1 MPVGAH
7 PHGLAPGGS
16 AAPRFPPAPRASRGR
31 SSVAR
36 SHTFWLLGLFGL
48 ALALRLI
55 HIWQIHAA
63 PFFDLRLGDAAAYD
77 AWARQIVGGDWIG
90 HDVFYQAPLYPY
102 FLALVYATIGHS
114 VLVVRTVQAVL
125 SAGACVLLADAGWRL
140 FSKPA
145 GIAAGLMLALYP
157 PSIFLDTLVQ
167 KSALDLFFLCLSIW
181 LLSRLMVRL
190 SRGGSFWLGVAL
202 GGFMLTRENA
212 LVLVAP
218 VLLWLL
224 LQRSIA
230 WRPRAALAACFVGGL
245 AIVLLPVAGR
255 NAAVGGG
262 FYLTTSQF
270 GPNFYIGNNPRAD
283 GTYRSLRPRRGRAQF
298 ERQDATEIAE
308 QAEGRSLTPAEVSG
322 YFTGQALAFI
332 EAQPMQWAHLLARK
346 LALTW
351 NSIEISD
358 TEDQYTYAHWS
369 WPLKLGTIWNL
380 GVLAPLAVLG
390 LWLTWGERRRLWI
403 LYLMLAAYAA
413 SVVLFYVFARYR
425 FPIVPFLMLFAA
437 AAVIE
442 VRGFLQTR
450 APREV
455 ALCATAVVAMAIFC
469 NWPIIGTTRLEATT
483 RYNFGAGLDE
493 AGRTADAI
501 REFQAAIQLYPDFA
515 LAHNDLGLIYG
526 ERGQLA
532 EAATELEQAVR
543 LDPTYAKAENNLGVI
558 LSRQGEA
565 AQAAPHFERAIRLD
579 PHYPDPHR
587 NLAQMLAAAGRV
599 DEALAEYQQ
608 ALALAPDDASVRN
621 GYASLLARSG
631 QLDAA
636 AAQLRILVSH
646 APDRAD
652 AHNNLG
658 IVLAQQGHLDQAAEE
673 FRRALTI
680 DPDSAVA
687 KRNLARLQQP
697 R

>member
-1 MPVGAH
+1 LGV
-7 PHGLAPGGS
+7 
-16 AAPRFPPAPRASRGR
+16 PAPRAGRGR
-31 SSVAR
+31 SSLL
-36 SHTFWLLGLFGL
+36 WLLGIFGL
-48 ALALRLI
+48 ALAIRLL

-77 AWARQIVGGDWIG
+77 AWARRIVGGDWIG

-102 FLALVYATIGHS
+102 FLALVYATFGNS
-114 VLVVRTVQAVL
+114 VLIVRTVQAVL

-157 PSIFLDTLVQ
+157 PSVFLDTLVQ

-181 LLSRLMVRL
+181 LLSRLIVRL

-230 WRPRAALAACFVGGL
+230 WRPRATLAACFVGGL
-245 AIVLLPVAGR
+245 AVVLLPVATR

-283 GTYRSLRPRRGRAQF
+283 GTYKSLRPRRGRAQF
-298 ERQDATEIAE
+298 EREDATEIAE
-308 QAEGRSLTPAEVSG
+308 QAEGRSLTPGEVSG
-322 YFTGQALAFI
+322 YFTHQALAFI
-332 EAQPMQWAHLLARK
+332 EAQPGRWAHLLARK

-369 WPLKLGTIWNL
+369 WPLKLGAIWNL
-380 GVLAPLAVLG
+380 GLLAPLSVLG
-390 LWLTWGERRRLWI
+390 LWITWGERRRLWI
-403 LYLMLAAYAA
+403 LYLMLTAYAA

-437 AAVIE
+437 AGVIG
-442 VRGFLQTR
+442 VRDFLR
-450 APREV
+450 SRRPREL
-455 ALCATAVVAMAIFC
+455 ALGATAVIAMAIFS
-469 NWPIIGTTRLEATT
+469 NWPMLGTARLEATT
-483 RYNFGAGLDE
+483 RYNFGVGLEE

-501 REFQAAIQLYPDFA
+501 AEYQAAIALYPDFA

-526 ERGQLA
+526 EQGRLA
-532 EAATELEQAVR
+532 EAATELQQALR
-543 LDPTYAKAENNLGVI
+543 FDPTYAKAENNLGVV
-558 LSRQGEA
+558 LSQQGQT
-565 AQAAPHFERAIRLD
+565 AQAASHFERAIQLD
-579 PHYPDPHR
+579 PRYADPHR
-587 NLAQMLAAAGRV
+587 NLAQMLAAAGRIE
-599 DEALAEYQQ
+599 EALAEYQQ
-608 ALALAPDDASVRN
+608 AVALAPDDATVRN
-621 GYASLLARSG
+621 SYAGLLARSG

-636 AAQLRILVSH
+636 AAQLRIVVSH

-658 IVLAQQGHLDQAAEE
+658 IVLAQQGHLEQAAEE
-673 FRRALTI
+673 FRRALAV

-687 KRNLARLQQP
+687 RRNLARLQQHQ
-697 R
+697 

>member
-1 MPVGAH
+1 VSSAS
-7 PHGLAPGGS
+7 AGG
-16 AAPRFPPAPRASRGR
+16 PRALWL
-31 SSVAR
+31 VA
-36 SHTFWLLGLFGL
+36 LFGL
-48 ALALRLI
+48 ALAIRLI
-55 HIWQIHAA
+55 HIWQIHTA
-63 PFFDLRLGDAAAYD
+63 PFFDLRLGDAAVYD
-77 AWARQIVGGDWIG
+77 AWARHIVGGDWVG

-102 FLALVYATIGHS
+102 FLAVVYATIGNS

-181 LLSRLMVRL
+181 LLSRLMIRL
-190 SRGGSFWLGVAL
+190 SRGGAFWLGVAL

-212 LVLVAP
+212 LILVAP

-245 AIVLLPVAGR
+245 AVVLLPVAGR

-270 GPNFYIGNNPRAD
+270 GPNFYIGNNPQAD
-283 GTYRSLRPRRGRAQF
+283 GTYRALRPRRGRAQL
-298 ERQDATEIAE
+298 ERQDATDIAE
-308 QAEGRSLTPAEVSG
+308 QAEGRPLTPAEVSG
-322 YFTGQALAFI
+322 YFTGRALAFI
-332 EAQPMQWAHLLARK
+332 EAQPMRWARLLGRK

-369 WPLKLGTIWNL
+369 WPLKLGVIWNL

-390 LWLTWGERRRLWI
+390 LWITWGERRRLWI

-437 AAVIE
+437 AAVVE
-442 VRGFLQTR
+442 VRGFLRAR

-455 ALCATAVVAMAIFC
+455 ALCATAVVAVAIFC
-469 NWPIIGTTRLEATT
+469 NWPMIDTARLEATT
-483 RYNFGAGLDE
+483 RYNFGVGLDE
-493 AGRTADAI
+493 AGRATDAI
-501 REFQAAIQLYPDFA
+501 REYQAAINLYPDFA

-532 EAATELEQAVR
+532 EAATELELAVR

-558 LSRQGEA
+558 FSRQGEA

-579 PHYPDPHR
+579 PHYADPHR
-587 NLAQMLAAAGRV
+587 NLAQMLAADGRV
-599 DEALAEYQQ
+599 DEALAEYQR
-608 ALALAPDDASVRN
+608 ALALAPDDASLRN
-621 GYASLLARSG
+621 GYANLLARSG

-646 APDRAD
+646 APGRAD

-673 FRRALTI
+673 FRRALAI

-687 KRNLARLQQP
+687 RRNLARLQQP

>member
-1 MPVGAH
+1 V
-7 PHGLAPGGS
+7 
-16 AAPRFPPAPRASRGR
+16 R
-31 SSVAR
+31 
-36 SHTFWLLGLFGL
+36 LL
-48 ALALRLI
+48 

-77 AWARQIVGGDWIG
+77 AWARRIVAGDWIG
-90 HDVFYQAPLYPY
+90 HEVFYQAPLYPY
-102 FLALVYATIGHS
+102 FLAVVYTTLGNS
-114 VLVVRTVQAVL
+114 VLIVRTVQAVL

-140 FSKPA
+140 FSKAA

-190 SRGGSFWLGVAL
+190 SRRGTFWLGLAL
-202 GGFMLTRENA
+202 AGFMLTRENA

-224 LQRSIA
+224 LQRSVD
-230 WRPRAALAACFVGGL
+230 WRPRAALAAWFVGGL
-245 AIVLLPVAGR
+245 AVVLLPVAAR

-270 GPNFYIGNNPRAD
+270 GPNFYIGNNPQAD
-283 GTYRSLRPRRGRAQF
+283 GTYQSLRPRRGRAQF
-298 ERQDATEIAE
+298 ERQDAIDIAE
-308 QAEGRSLTPAEVSG
+308 QAEGRPLTPAEVSA
-322 YFTGQALAFI
+322 YFTDRALAFI
-332 EAQPMQWAHLLARK
+332 EAQPARWAHLLARK
-346 LALTW
+346 VALTW
-351 NSIEISD
+351 NAAEISD

-369 WPLKLGTIWNL
+369 WPLKLGAIWNL

-390 LWLTWGERRRLWI
+390 LWITWGERRRLWI

-425 FPIVPFLMLFAA
+425 FPIVPFLILFAA
-437 AAVIE
+437 AGIIG
-442 VRGFLQTR
+442 VRDFLRTR
-450 APREV
+450 SPRDL
-455 ALCATAVVAMAIFC
+455 ALPATAVVAMAVFC
-469 NWPIIGTTRLEATT
+469 NWPMIPTARLEATT

-493 AGRTADAI
+493 AGRTAEAI
-501 REFQAAIQLYPDFA
+501 EEFQAAIALYPRFA

-526 ERGQLA
+526 ERGELA

-543 LDPTYAKAENNLGVI
+543 FDPTYAKAENNLGVI
-558 LSRQGEA
+558 LSRQGEDQ
-565 AQAAPHFERAIRLD
+565 QAAAHFERAIQLD
-579 PHYPDPHR
+579 RHYGDPHR
-587 NLAQMLAAAGRV
+587 NLAQLLAASGHF
-599 DEALAEYQQ
+599 DEAAGEYQQ
-608 ALALAPDDASVRN
+608 ALALAPDDAMARN
-621 GYASLLARSG
+621 GYAGLLARSG

-646 APDRAD
+646 SPDRAD

-673 FRRALTI
+673 FRRALAI
-680 DPDSAVA
+680 DPNSAEA

-697 R
+697 Q